1 MHQSEVMESIK
12 NYITERILDGKSI
25 GLDATTPLLE
35 WGVINSLEIV
45 RLLSFF
51 QSQFHIHVAVENMTA
66 DHFVNLAAITD
77 LVVDAMR
84 QQLPEAARNEL
95 EKKW

>member
-1 MHQSEVMESIK
+1 MQPFEVMESIR
-12 NYITERILDGKSI
+12 NYITEHILDGKSI

-51 QSQFHIHVAVENMTA
+51 HSQFHVHIPVENMTA
-66 DHFVNLAAITD
+66 DHFVNLATMTD
-77 LVVDAMR
+77 LVLETMR
-84 QQLPEAARNEL
+84 QQLPERENTPL
-95 EKKW
+95 HLID